1 MVKELKKDAE
11 EEEEEEDIFGDE
23 EQEPLE
29 HEDQVMDLKS
39 EGREG
44 GNKLQL
50 PDDAVEAL
58 DQKGEKKEQWW
69 RMNQDEL
76 AKYQLQADLELN
88 AIDQATEYYRKALD
102 GVLRARQGASLG
114 PTRRI
119 IDNWYGPF
127 RDSINT
133 AVRKMS
139 ARASSH
145 SLVTNLKL
153 LSSDKLP
160 VITLHQTLGMLLAN
174 SEGVAFMQVA
184 FAVGRAVQ
192 AEVNFERM
200 KAEDKQ
206 AFRSLLKSK
215 SGVTV
220 TLVNIKAKYTL
231 KKHDWDSKTIV
242 QVLLYCHSFVSFSF
256 VLAAGCLLTEAFDAI
271 GEDREERR
279 QGVIKGQQFGC
290 LIR

>member
-1 MVKELKKDAE
+1 VVNPRRIPIHNSLKSQLDHLRSESSAVMVKEVKKDSE
-11 EEEEEEDIFGDE
+11 EQDLFSEDENEPLEDE
-23 EQEPLE
+23 EQVTELKQE
-29 HEDQVMDLKS
+29 QREEDKMEKYSDSVKDIT
-39 EGREG
+39 
-44 GNKLQL
+44 N
-50 PDDAVEAL
+50 
-58 DQKGEKKEQWW
+58 KGEKKEQWW

-102 GVLRARQGASLG
+102 GILRARQGASLG

-127 RDSINT
+127 RDSINS

-145 SLVTNLKL
+145 SLVANLKL

-174 SEGVAFMQVA
+174 SEGVPFMQVA

-242 QVLLYCHSFVSFSF
+242 QVCISTLQC
-256 VLAAGCLLTEAFDAI
+256 
-271 GEDREERR
+271 
-279 QGVIKGQQFGC
+279 
-290 LIR
+290 